1 MTVFHRT
8 AGPEAPT
15 HVWPGPALLARLPT
29 VSGDANGKRDDD
41 DAVARVSL
49 SASPIDVRVALFP
62 GDDVYGLGAGA
73 VGSATRN
80 GQSLR
85 LMNRDT
91 IFFGIEGA
99 TYASFPL
106 VWVRSARG
114 ECFAVVVL
122 AARPLDVVVDA
133 AAVHFREVTVG
144 TAADGADH
152 VGVLVVTGS
161 SADDVAREL
170 SGVLG
175 RSFVPPAWALGF
187 HQSRWSY
194 RTAEEVIGVAEA
206 ARAHDMPL
214 DVVHLDIHMM
224 DDYRVFSWHPRR
236 FPDPAAMH
244 RRLTSLG
251 VRTLAIIDP
260 GVSTV
265 GPSATR
271 DALVAT
277 DGLLKR
283 HDGSAYVGKVWPGDT
298 VFPDFGRDDVDG
310 IWARA
315 HGTLTDAGVS
325 GFWNDMNDPVFKV
338 GVVYDPL
345 AEDVVHRSTGAATT
359 SGGADTASAYDE
371 DAGQVGHVDKRNL
384 YANEMARATRTGLE
398 AARPGERHFVLS
410 RSGFLGVQQHAAV
423 WTGDNFSSWEQ
434 LEENLHMVM
443 HLGLSGVPLSGADIG
458 GFGGRRGKYGIA
470 KLKPPPE
477 LFVRWL
483 ELGALMPFC
492 RVHSVLYGPRQ
503 EPWSFSSSVTLL
515 ARRILRRRY
524 RLLGLLN
531 TLARQAASSGA
542 PLVRPLWWHD
552 EVPTAAAAMASRQFL
567 LGRDV
572 LSAPVMRDGAR
583 RHEVW
588 LPAGRWLDSRD
599 GVVHVAGVGGAVV
612 DVDAPLGAPPLFF
625 RAGAV
630 LPFLSP
636 ARNAAETLQRPL
648 TLEVVAPQSS
658 SSTGQ
663 VVLDDGVSVRGHAAI
678 SVTVANDDDSGV
690 IAGRVDV
697 DVVDGFVPC
706 QGTFVL
712 RLPPGFTSVT
722 LSAGRRFDANQR
734 VLELGADD
742 GRGGTVSEVELP
754 LVAGAFT
761 AR

>member
-1 MTVFHRT
+1 VSVFHRT
-8 AGPEAPT
+8 AGLQAPT
-15 HVWPGPALLARLPT
+15 HLWPGSAFWSTLQ
-29 VSGDANGKRDDD
+29 SSSDGD
-41 DAVARVSL
+41 DAVSRVSL
-49 SASPIDVRVALFP
+49 SASPIDVRLALFP

-80 GQSLR
+80 GQSIR

-106 VWVRSARG
+106 VWVRGAHGR
-114 ECFAVVVL
+114 CFVVVVL
-122 AARPLDVVVDA
+122 TARPLDVVVDG
-133 AAVHFREVTVG
+133 AAVVFREVTS
-144 TAADGADH
+144 ADDDAGADH
-152 VGVLVVTGS
+152 VGVLIVTGDT
-161 SADDVAREL
+161 ADDIAREL
-170 SGVLG
+170 SGVIG

-206 ARAHDMPL
+206 ARTHDIPL

-236 FPDPAAMH
+236 FPDPEAMH

-271 DALVAT
+271 DALVAA

-298 VFPDFGRDDVDG
+298 VFPDFGRDDVDS

-315 HGTLTDAGVS
+315 HRSLTDAGVS

-338 GVVYDPL
+338 GVLYEPL
-345 AEDVVHRSTGAATT
+345 AEDVVHRATAPVD
-359 SGGADTASAYDE
+359 GVDVDHV
-371 DAGQVGHVDKRNL
+371 DHVDKRNL
-384 YANEMARATRTGLE
+384 YANDMARATRVGLE
-398 AARPGERHFVLS
+398 AAHPGERHFVLS
-410 RSGFLGVQQHAAV
+410 RSGFLGVQQHAAL

-434 LEENLHMVM
+434 LEENLHMVV

-470 KLKPPPE
+470 KLKPPAE

-492 RVHSVLYGPRQ
+492 RVHSVLFGPRQ
-503 EPWSFSSSVTLL
+503 EPWSFSSSVTML

-524 RLLGLLN
+524 RLMGLLN
-531 TLARQAASSGA
+531 TLARQAASVGT

-552 EVPTAAAAMASRQFL
+552 DVPAAAAAMASRQFL

-572 LSAPVMRDGAR
+572 LSAPILRDGAR

-599 GVVHVAGVGGAVV
+599 GVVHVAGAGGAVI
-612 DVDAPLGAPPLFF
+612 DVDAPLGSPPLFF
-625 RAGAV
+625 RGGSV
-630 LPFLSP
+630 LPWLSP
-636 ARNAAETLQRPL
+636 ARNATETLGRPL
-648 TLEVVAPQSS
+648 TLEVVAPQASP
-658 SSTGQ
+658 STGSL
-663 VVLDDGVSVRGHAAI
+663 VLDDGVSAAGHATI
-678 SVTVANDDDSGV
+678 GVTVENDDNAGV
-690 IAGRVDV
+690 ISGRVV
-697 DVVDGFVPC
+697 IDVVDGFVLP
-706 QGTFVL
+706 QGSFIL
-712 RLPPGFTSVT
+712 RLPPGFTGVT
-722 LSAGRRFDANQR
+722 LEGGQRFEARPR
-734 VLELGADD
+734 VLQTGPDD
-742 GRGGTVSEVELP
+742 GRGGSVSEVEVP
-754 LVAGAFT
+754 LVPGGFT

>member
-1 MTVFHRT
+1 VSVFHRT
-8 AGPEAPT
+8 AGPPAPT
-15 HVWPGPALLARLPT
+15 HLWPGPALLATLRQ
-29 VSGDANGKRDDD
+29 SSDDD
-41 DAVARVSL
+41 DGDAVARVSL

-62 GDDVYGLGAGA
+62 GDDVYGLGPGA
-73 VGSATRN
+73 VGTATRN

-106 VWVRSARG
+106 VWVRG
-114 ECFAVVVL
+114 VHGQCFVVVVL
-122 AARPLDVVVDA
+122 SARPLDVLVDS
-133 AAVHFREVTVG
+133 AAVVFREVTG
-144 TAADGADH
+144 TAHEAGANH
-152 VGVLVVTGS
+152 VGVLVVTGAT
-161 SADDVAREL
+161 ADDIAREL
-170 SGVLG
+170 SGILG

-206 ARAHDMPL
+206 ARAHDIPL

-265 GPSATR
+265 GPSSTR

-283 HDGSAYVGKVWPGDT
+283 HDGGAYVGKVWPGDT
-298 VFPDFGRDDVDG
+298 VFPDFGRDDVDA

-315 HGTLTDAGVS
+315 HRTLTDAGVS

-345 AEDVVHRSTGAATT
+345 AEDVVHRATAPSDGATG
-359 SGGADTASAYDE
+359 TASAYDE
-371 DAGQVGHVDKRNL
+371 DAAPITSVGHVDKRNL
-384 YANEMARATRTGLE
+384 YANDMARATRAGLE
-398 AARPGERHFVLS
+398 AARPAERHFVLS
-410 RSGFLGVQQHAAV
+410 RSGFLGVQQHAAL

-470 KLKPPPE
+470 KLKPPAE

-503 EPWSFSSSVTLL
+503 EPWSFSSSVTML

-531 TLARQAASSGA
+531 TLARQAASSGT

-552 EVPTAAAAMASRQFL
+552 DVPAAAAAMASRQFL

-599 GVVHVAGVGGAVV
+599 GVVHVAGAGGAVV
-612 DVDAPLGAPPLFF
+612 DADAPLGSPPLFF
-625 RAGAV
+625 RGGSV
-630 LPFLSP
+630 LPWLSP
-636 ARNAAETLQRPL
+636 ARNAPETLCRPL

-663 VVLDDGVSVRGHAAI
+663 VVLDDGVSVAGHAAVG
-678 SVTVANDDDSGV
+678 VTVSNDDDAGV
-690 IAGRVDV
+690 ISGSVDV
-697 DVVDGFVPC
+697 DVVDGFVLP
-706 QGTFVL
+706 QGSFIL

-722 LSAGRRFDANQR
+722 LEGGQRFEARPR
-734 VLELGADD
+734 VLQTGPDD
-742 GRGGTVSEVELP
+742 GRGGSVSEVELP
-754 LVAGAFT
+754 LVASRFT